1 MADRRLILAVDI
13 GTSGMKMGVFDAAA
27 SGLDLVASFQESYDI
42 RTYEDG
48 LASDIDP
55 ALWQRAFQTGC
66 GALSAHLPDVEVIAL
81 SGTTPG
87 LTAVDDSGRP
97 TYPAIL
103 MLDQR
108 SRKQA
113 ERIIRAVGLSRLLA
127 ETGNMPVA
135 GGCSLASIL
144 WLKENEPEAYRR
156 ARWFVHSNG
165 FFSLWLAG
173 EPAMDP
179 SSASLT
185 ALYNTTA
192 NNGKWNEGIAS
203 ACGVEVERLPPILP
217 SAASAGRV
225 RPELASRLGFRRRP
239 SVVIGGNDAVL
250 AAHSLGVRKAGEV
263 VNVNGTCEI
272 TLVCMDRCHASTNYN
287 VRCHVVPD
295 RWLTLYVMNAQGKA
309 YEWFRSVFCS
319 EMSPQRFY
327 DEFLPQAAEAW
338 LGRESGVEYVPYL
351 MGSRY
356 SLEPLKAEFCGLT
369 PGTTRE
375 ELAAAMVRGLCRYQ
389 REHLKEVSLVVP
401 LESVTRV
408 AGGAVSPA
416 LIRAKQ
422 AWMREGEYVYR
433 EESSLR
439 GAALLGLEC
448 LGG

>member
-1 MADRRLILAVDI
+1 MADRRLVLAVDI
-13 GTSGMKMGVFDAAA
+13 GTSGMKMGVFDVA
-27 SGLDLVASFQESYDI
+27 SSRLDLLGSFHEGYDI
-42 RTYEDG
+42 RTYDGG

-55 ALWQRAFQTGC
+55 ALWQRAFVAGC
-66 GALSAHLPDVEVIAL
+66 GALSAHLPDVEAIAL

-87 LTAVDDSGRP
+87 LTAVDGAGRP

-108 SRKQA
+108 SRRQA
-113 ERIIRAVGLSRLLA
+113 ELIIRTAGLPRLLA

-144 WLKENEPEAYRR
+144 WLRENEPEAYRR
-156 ARWFVHSNG
+156 TRWFVHSNG

-192 NNGKWNEGIAS
+192 NDGKWNEDIAS
-203 ACGVEVERLPPILP
+203 ACGLEVERLPPILP
-217 SAASAGRV
+217 SAASVGRM
-225 RPELASRLGFRRRP
+225 RPEMADRLGFRHRP
-239 SVVIGGNDAVL
+239 LVVIGGNDAVL
-250 AAHSLGVRKAGEV
+250 APHSLGVRKAGEV

-272 TLVCMDRCHASTNYN
+272 TLICMDRCHASTSYN
-287 VRCHVVPD
+287 VRCHVVPG

-309 YEWFRSVFCS
+309 NEWFRGVFCS
-319 EMSPQRFY
+319 DMSPQRFY
-327 DEFLPQAAEAW
+327 EEFLPRAVEAW
-338 LGRESGVEYVPYL
+338 LDQASGVEYVPYL

-356 SLEPLKAEFCGLT
+356 CLEPREAEFRGLT
-369 PGTTRE
+369 PATTRE
-375 ELAAAMVRGLCRYQ
+375 EFAAAMVRGLCRYQ

-401 LESVTRV
+401 LEPVTRV

-439 GAALLGLEC
+439 GAALLGLGC